1 MEIITGT
8 KEFYLE
14 VPAAAAIGKFDGI
27 HVGHRKLLAEILE
40 QKKKKQKACVFTF
53 DPEPSVYFGRTDG
66 KELTTREEK
75 RKIFEFIGVDVLVE
89 YPMDKETASMPPQ
102 AFVSEILAGRL
113 NITFLAAGYD
123 VSFGAGGRGDAA
135 LLQRMAAENGYE
147 VKIIEKVCFEGK
159 EVSSTYVREEV
170 EKGNMKLAGRLLGMP
185 YTVSGQVLHGN
196 RLGRT
201 LGMPTVNLLPSARKL
216 LPPNGVYYSAVQIDG
231 RTYAGVSNIGYK
243 PTVEEAE
250 KRLGVET
257 YIYDFD
263 EEVYGRDIDVC
274 LYEFRRPEK
283 KFQSVE
289 QLREQLERDV
299 KAGREYMKAAF

>member
-14 VPAAAAIGKFDGI
+14 APAAAAIGKFDGI
-27 HVGHRKLLAEILE
+27 HVGHRKLLEEILE
-40 QKKKKQKACVFTF
+40 QKKKKLKACVFTF

-75 RKIFEFIGVDVLVE
+75 RRIFEFLGVDVLVE
-89 YPMDKETASMPPQ
+89 YPMDQETASMLPQ
-102 AFVSEILAGRL
+102 DFVRGILAGRL
-113 NITFLAAGYD
+113 NIAFLAAGYD

-135 LLQRMAAENGYE
+135 LLKRMAVQNGYE
-147 VKIIEKVCFEGK
+147 VKIIEKVCIEGK

-170 EKGNMKLAGRLLGMP
+170 EKGNMKLAEQLLGMP

-201 LGMPTVNLLPSARKL
+201 LGMPTVNLLPPCRKL
-216 LPPNGVYYSAVQIDG
+216 LPPNGVYYSSVWFEG
-231 RTYAGVSNIGYK
+231 RTYAGISNIGYK
-243 PTVEEAE
+243 PTVKEAE

-257 YIYDFD
+257 YIYDFN
-263 EEVYGRDIDVC
+263 EEVYGRDIDVR
-274 LYEFRRPEK
+274 LHEFRRPEK

-289 QLREQLERDV
+289 QLRKQLEQDV
-299 KAGREYMKAAF
+299 KAGREYMK